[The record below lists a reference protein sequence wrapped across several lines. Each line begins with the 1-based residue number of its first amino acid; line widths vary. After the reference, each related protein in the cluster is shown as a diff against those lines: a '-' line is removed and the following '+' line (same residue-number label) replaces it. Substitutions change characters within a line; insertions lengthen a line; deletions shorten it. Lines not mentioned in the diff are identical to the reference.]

1 MKNIYKTDESLRQY
15 VMMNYNR
22 KQKLSKRK
30 NIESNYYKDY
40 TKEEDAFI
48 LADNGMTLMEKAAEL
63 NRTFA
68 AITGRRQRL
77 LARENGEAN
86 ETWRSN
92 FKVERKR
99 PQQRKCKQV

>member
-1 MKNIYKTDESLRQY
+1 MKHIYKTDENLRKY
-15 VMMNYNR
+15 VTMNYNR
-22 KQKLSKRK
+22 KQSLSKEK
-30 NIESNYYKDY
+30 DIKPKYYRDY

-48 LADNGMTLMEKAAEL
+48 LADNGLTIMEKAERL

-77 LARENGEAN
+77 LARENGDYT

-99 PQQRKCKQV
+99 PPQRKLS